1 MPRVT
6 WDRLIQSLLC
16 VRLGQELGTS
26 SEAAQTLAGVVEFL
40 VKVAAAFSG

>member
-26 SEAAQTLAGVVEFL
+26 SEAAQALAGAVDLLIRV
-40 VKVAAAFSG
+40 VAAFLG